1 MIQFGA
7 RALIALAA
15 TLLLS
20 GCLVTPGKFASTLSI
35 NGDRSFAFTYK
46 GEVVSIDPGEGLKS
60 LGAGEDRENDSED
73 TDKASLQDNSSGGR
87 SAFKTLSG
95 TAVDKDT
102 AEKERKY
109 RAFAEALSREAG
121 YRSVDYV
128 GDGKFVIDYAITG
141 RLDHNFVY
149 PYNMDAEILFPF
161 MAIEV
166 RKNGTVRVKA
176 PAFGNESSAMDKP
189 GRGEAAAHLDG
200 VFTLDTDAEI
210 VSQNSEEGA
219 TSTGGRKIVSWRA
232 SAASKDAPMAVLRM
246 R

>member
-1 MIQFGA
+1 MIPFSA

-15 TLLLS
+15 AMLLS

-35 NGDRSFAFTYK
+35 NADRSFAFAYK
-46 GEVVSIDPGEGLKS
+46 GEVVSIDPGEGLKG
-60 LGAGEDRENDSED
+60 LGAGDGEDDSGDAGKTSLLD
-73 TDKASLQDNSSGGR
+73 TGSGSR
-87 SAFKTLSG
+87 SAFKTASG
-95 TAVDKDT
+95 TTVDKEA

-109 RAFAEALSREAG
+109 RAFAETLSREAG

-128 GDGKFVIDYAITG
+128 GDGKFMIDYAITG

-161 MAIEV
+161 LAIEV

-176 PAFGNESSAMDKP
+176 PAFGNESSAMDRP

-219 TSTGGRKIVSWRA
+219 TSTGGRKVVTWRA
-232 SAASKDAPMAVLRM
+232 SASSADAPMAVLRM